1 MDLKVFKK
9 KTLDLHTLF
18 WCTASLPLLMLVGK
32 NVTSRFHAFLY
43 QNQSE
48 QEMPKYLCLKINT
61 VSLEVN
67 FFTELKIDE

>member
-1 MDLKVFKK
+1 
-9 KTLDLHTLF
+9 
-18 WCTASLPLLMLVGK
+18 MLVGK